1 MMVDVITMLSA
12 WEMRTHGQ
20 AALRVVG
27 VPFGGSERAMQML
40 VWSHAVQ
47 GGAVEFLIEHTDR
60 LAPTVALNVVVESST
75 EITLDANG
83 QSLLTAGPA
92 AIDLAVAMAVSEGS
106 GTVVVQGTFGYR
118 FGAEM
123 AWRGAANGT
132 PTEVTT
138 PEATWRATGREL
150 LIANGHG
157 SDLTIRCGPAVTHFG
172 EPVDVA
178 NRLAAAERRG
188 YRTETNAAARFLE
201 LGHRLWLPSSARSRA
216 QGSEGDQA

>member
-1 MMVDVITMLSA
+1 MMAAMMTMLSA

-47 GGAVEFLIEHTDR
+47 GGAVDFLIENTDR
-60 LAPTVALNVVVESST
+60 LAPTTALDVIVESST
-75 EITLDANG
+75 DITLNANG

-92 AIDLAVAMAVSEGS
+92 AIDLAIAMSVSEGS
-106 GTVVVQGTFGYR
+106 GAVVVRDTFGYR

-123 AWRGAANGT
+123 AWRGAAHGT
-132 PTEVTT
+132 PTEVIT
-138 PEATWRATGREL
+138 PEATWQAAEHEL
-150 LIANGHG
+150 LIADGNGA
-157 SDLTIRCGPAVTHFG
+157 DLTVRCGPTFTRSG

-178 NRLAAAERRG
+178 GQLTAADRCG
-188 YRTETNAAARFLE
+188 YPTEAAMATRFLE
-201 LGHRLWLPSSARSRA
+201 LGHQLWLPSSARSRA